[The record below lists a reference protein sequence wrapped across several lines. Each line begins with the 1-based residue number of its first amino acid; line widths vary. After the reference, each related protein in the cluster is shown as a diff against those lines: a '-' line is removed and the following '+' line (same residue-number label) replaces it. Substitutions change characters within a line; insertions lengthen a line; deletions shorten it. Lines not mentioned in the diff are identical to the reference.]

1 MSETDRVKHPQFA
14 FCCHLTPSTY
24 AVWQNPP
31 ELAKSD
37 LSAFTA
43 DSLDQENKMQCIRAT
58 DVSSQEELPGP
69 RLQEDGSFAHRA
81 GAGLSDRSSAQY

>member
-1 MSETDRVKHPQFA
+1 MKARQPHIASSRDVRNRQGEASTICLLLP
-14 FCCHLTPSTY
+14 LTPSTY

-43 DSLDQENKMQCIRAT
+43 DSLDQENKMQCI
-58 DVSSQEELPGP
+58 
-69 RLQEDGSFAHRA
+69 
-81 GAGLSDRSSAQY
+81 

>member
-1 MSETDRVKHPQFA
+1 MSGTDRVKHPQFA

-24 AVWQNPP
+24 AVWQNQP

-43 DSLDQENKMQCIRAT
+43 DSLDQENKMQCI
-58 DVSSQEELPGP
+58 
-69 RLQEDGSFAHRA
+69 
-81 GAGLSDRSSAQY
+81 